1 MGIFSMRNAGVALA
15 VLLAAAGVAF
25 LVLRDAARF
34 EALEEFLAKERFR
47 RYDALIE
54 QAARNNGVSP
64 SLVKAVVWRETK
76 FRADAQGED
85 GERGLMQIT
94 EPAAADW
101 AKACKIETFKP
112 TDLFDPKVNIDAGTW
127 YLARALRH
135 WAHKDDPVP
144 FALAEYNAG
153 RSRVQRWVGQGADS
167 ARGLGQAMD
176 FPSTKEYIASVVGRY
191 RLYLG
196 RGEFG
201 EKPGDPALKAA
212 K

>member
-1 MGIFSMRNAGVALA
+1 MELFSARSVGLALA
-15 VLLAAAGVAF
+15 ALIAAAGLAF
-25 LVLRDAARF
+25 VILRDAARF
-34 EALEEFLAKERFR
+34 EALEEFFAKERFG
-47 RYDALIE
+47 RYDVLIE
-54 QAARNNGVSP
+54 GAARRNGVSP
-64 SLVKAVVWRETK
+64 SLVKAVVWRETR
-76 FRADAQGED
+76 FRAGAKGGH

-101 AKACKIETFKP
+101 ANAEKIQTFRP

-167 ARGLGQAMD
+167 AKGLERAMD
-176 FPSTKEYIASVVGRY
+176 FPLTKDYIAAIVRRY
-191 RLYLG
+191 RLYLE

-201 EKPGDPALKAA
+201 EKPGDPALK
-212 K
+212 